1 KPFPARRRR
10 MPGRSS
16 LTWTRPACSAASLG
30 SMTASRGGRSKG
42 NGLPADRDLTHY
54 LSPITLPAVECWRA
68 RWAPIDRDRTL
79 PSIGPATPRSDGRPH
94 ARDEFGQH
102 HITHAP
108 VTALA
113 KPIEGLSCSVL
124 ACFSCGIGNPRCPFH
139 PELSRPSSQD
149 GGIDR
154 SGCAGT
160 LAQVTHLAEARS
172 LAQGGPS
179 EETHWVL
186 GPEPVRAGDWATAR
200 LADAGSRAHRQLPVA
215 FRDARQANR

>member
-1 KPFPARRRR
+1 MTSDLMRFNAAGSPTRMPSGFAYRKPFPARRRR

-16 LTWTRPACSAASLG
+16 LTWTRPAYSAASLG

-79 PSIGPATPRSDGRPH
+79 PSIGPATVRSDGRPH
-94 ARDEFGQH
+94 ASDEFGQH

-113 KPIEGLSCSVL
+113 KPIEGLSRSAL
-124 ACFSCGIGNPRCPFH
+124 ARFSCGRRSALPFH
-139 PELSRPSSQD
+139 PELSRPKLGPTRASTMD
-149 GGIDR
+149 APGPWLRLRTVPKPADP
-154 SGCAGT
+154 AP
-160 LAQVTHLAEARS
+160 S
-172 LAQGGPS
+172 LAQGP
-179 EETHWVL
+179 L
-186 GPEPVRAGDWATAR
+186 
-200 LADAGSRAHRQLPVA
+200 
-215 FRDARQANR
+215 